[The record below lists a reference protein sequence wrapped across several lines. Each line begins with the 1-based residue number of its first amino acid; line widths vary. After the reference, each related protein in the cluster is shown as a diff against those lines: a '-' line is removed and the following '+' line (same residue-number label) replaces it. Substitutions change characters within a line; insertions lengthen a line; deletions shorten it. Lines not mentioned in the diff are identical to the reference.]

1 MDNIENSIKEFLE
14 YQDELSLIGNAIS
27 VLHFDMSTVM
37 PEKGVKRRSE
47 VLSYLSGLNYKLE
60 NNSKY
65 KELVKNLFHNIEKL
79 NDKEK
84 AMVKKAKKS
93 LDFMTKIPE
102 KEYMEYSL
110 LISGSEKV
118 WENAREKNDYKLFK
132 DTLEKIVDF
141 NKKIADYVGYEDTPY
156 DALLDDYEPG
166 MTVEDIDEVFKELRD
181 GLVDLLE
188 KIKKSDVKLNKEDL
202 FGDFPVEPQRE
213 YSKKIARMF
222 GFDFTRGIVSESV
235 HPFTTNF
242 GNDDVRI
249 TTAYSEKD
257 PITAIYSTIHESGH
271 AIYEQNI
278 PDSITNTNIG
288 GGVSMGIHESQ
299 SRFYE
304 NILGRS
310 EEFLNYIYDSL
321 TDTFPDFK
329 KFSKKEFYKNVN
341 AVEPSLIRVDAD
353 ELTYSIHIIIRY
365 EIEKMLINGEVD
377 FDQLPKI
384 WADKYTEYLGVTPKD
399 DKEGVLQDIH
409 WAGGS
414 IGYFPTY
421 ALGNLYGAQ
430 ILYKGI
436 LRDIP
441 NFYDLVEK
449 GEIAL
454 ITEWLNEHIHKY
466 GGIYEPK
473 VLLEKI
479 TGESLS
485 PKYFL
490 KYLNDKYSK
499 IYNL

>member
-1 MDNIENSIKEFLE
+1 MNELKNNVEKFIE
-14 YQDELSLIGNAIS
+14 YQNELSLIGNAMS

-37 PEKGVKRRSE
+37 PNEGVKRRSE
-47 VLSYLSGLNYKLE
+47 VLGYLSGLNFKLE
-60 NNSKY
+60 NNPEY
-65 KELVKNLFHNIEKL
+65 MDLVNNLFDNLEKL

-93 LDFMTKIPE
+93 LDLMTKIPE
-102 KEYMEYSL
+102 EEYMEYSL
-110 LISGSEKV
+110 LVSKSEKI
-118 WENAREKNDYKLFK
+118 WENAREKNDYSLFK
-132 DTLEKIVDF
+132 ETLEKIVTF
-141 NKKIADYVGYEDTPY
+141 NKKIAGYIGYEETPY
-156 DALLDDYEPG
+156 DALLDQYEPG
-166 MTVEDIDEVFKELRD
+166 MTVKDIDQVFKELRD
-181 GLVDLLE
+181 GIVELLE
-188 KIKKSDVKLNKEDL
+188 KIKNSDVNLNKEDL
-202 FGDFPVEPQRE
+202 FGDFPIEPQRE
-213 YSKKIARMF
+213 YSKKMAKML
-222 GFDFTRGIVSESV
+222 GFDFNRGIVSESV

-242 GNDDVRI
+242 GNNDVRI
-249 TTAYSEKD
+249 TTAYSKKD

-278 PDSITNTNIG
+278 PDSLTNTNIG
-288 GGVSMGIHESQ
+288 SGVSMGIHESQ

-310 EEFLNYIYDSL
+310 EEFLNYIYSGL
-321 TDTFPDFK
+321 TDSFPKFK

-341 AVEPSLIRVDAD
+341 AVEPSLVRVDAD

-365 EIEKMLINGEVD
+365 EIEKMFINGEVN
-377 FDQLPKI
+377 FDDLPKI
-384 WADKYTEYLGVTPKD
+384 WADKYEEYLGVRPKG

-441 NFYDLVEK
+441 NFYDLVKE
-449 GEIAL
+449 GDISP

-485 PKYFL
+485 PEYFL